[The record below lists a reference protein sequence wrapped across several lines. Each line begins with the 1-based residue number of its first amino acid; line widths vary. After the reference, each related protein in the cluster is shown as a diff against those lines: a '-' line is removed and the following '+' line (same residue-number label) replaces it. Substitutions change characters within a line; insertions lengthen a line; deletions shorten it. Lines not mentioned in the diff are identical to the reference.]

1 MEMVKNIF
9 RNTKKV
15 IPEFC
20 DFFWSLFLMTQ
31 DGKIMI
37 FDDFWNTIS
46 PKWYTFP
53 KMFFSGIHKYLD
65 GHVLCL
71 QFFDFR
77 FRLDFSWGLLFVTF
91 SLNTGPKKSL
101 NENENLKTVHT
112 IHDHQ
117 DTCEF
122 QKKTFS
128 EKCTILA
135 KSCFKNHQKSWFFSL
150 ASSKKG
156 TKKIA
161 KLWDDFFSVSKYI
174 FYHFHVST
182 QKKFL
187 RVHTP

>member
-1 MEMVKNIF
+1 MKYCLRCMYPQSFFLSWYMEMVQNIF

-15 IPEFC
+15 IPEFW
-20 DFFWSLFLMTQ
+20 DFLGSQFLMTQ
-31 DGKIMI
+31 DWKIMI
-37 FDDFWNTIS
+37 YDDFWSKIS

-53 KMFFSGIHKYLD
+53 KMFFSGIDKYLN
-65 GHVLCL
+65 GHVLCV

-135 KSCFKNHQKSWFFSL
+135 KSCFKNHQKSWFFRL
-150 ASSKKG
+150 VSSKIG
-156 TKKIA
+156 TKKNRKI
-161 KLWDDFFSVSKYI
+161 LGWLF
-174 FYHFHVST
+174 
-182 QKKFL
+182 
-187 RVHTP
+187 

>member
-1 MEMVKNIF
+1 MVKNIF

-20 DFFWSLFLMTQ
+20 DFFWSQFLMTQ

-37 FDDFWNTIS
+37 FGDFWSRIS
-46 PKWYTFP
+46 PKWYIFP

-65 GHVLCL
+65 GRALCEHFL
-71 QFFDFR
+71 DFR

-101 NENENLKTVHT
+101 NENENQKTVNT

-135 KSCFKNHQKSWFFSL
+135 KSCFKNHQKSWFFRL
-150 ASSKKG
+150 VSSKIG

-161 KLWDDFFSVSKYI
+161 KFWDDFFSVSKYTL
-174 FYHFHVST
+174 YHFHAST
-182 QKKFL
+182 QKKIL

>member
-1 MEMVKNIF
+1 MIGNLRCMYPQKFFLSWYMEMVQNIF
-9 RNTKKV
+9 RDTKKV

-20 DFFWSLFLMTQ
+20 DLFWSQFLMTQ
-31 DGKIMI
+31 DWKIMI
-37 FDDFWNTIS
+37 YDDFWSKIS

-53 KMFFSGIHKYLD
+53 KMFFSGIDKYLN
-65 GHVLCL
+65 GHVLCV

-122 QKKTFS
+122 QKKHFR
-128 EKCTILA
+128 
-135 KSCFKNHQKSWFFSL
+135 KSVPFWRNPASKIIKNHDFSVLCHQKLGPKQIVKFS
-150 ASSKKG
+150 
-156 TKKIA
+156 
-161 KLWDDFFSVSKYI
+161 DDFF
-174 FYHFHVST
+174 
-182 QKKFL
+182 
-187 RVHTP
+187 